1 MKKEYINKKEL
12 KITDAKK
19 FPSDWWNYLVNP
31 IVGYYIPKADKKRN
45 PKL

>member
-1 MKKEYINKKEL
+1 MQKKYIDKKKL
-12 KITDAKK
+12 IITDAKK

-31 IVGYYIPKADKKRN
+31 IVGYYVHKPNKKRN